1 MNTYFACPYNLDA
14 VGFYFCSLEEY
25 SQRAAACVDSFCN
38 AVEEFEIQFID
49 GAAADAELF
58 EALGVDQATLSVWF
72 DRVEDL
78 HAEAKA
84 AAFYLAS
91 QCGRTAE
98 DALDDAEDVIIR
110 KGELADAA
118 AEQFDDLHSDLPQ
131 SVRMY
136 VDIEAYARDCRLNGD
151 LSKFE
156 FAGSTYTV
164 LNANDF

>member
-1 MNTYFACPYNLDA
+1 MNSYFACPYNLDA
-14 VGFYFCSLEEY
+14 AGFHFNSLDEY
-25 SQRAAACVDSFCN
+25 SERAAGCVDSFGSV
-38 AVEEFEIQFID
+38 VEEFELQFID

-58 EALGVDQATLSVWF
+58 EALGVSQASLSVWF
-72 DRVEDL
+72 DRAEDL

-98 DALDDAEDVIIR
+98 DALDDAEDVVIR
-110 KGELADAA
+110 EGELVEAA
-118 AEQFDDLHSDLPQ
+118 TEQFDEFYSDLPQ

-136 VDIEAYARDCRLNGD
+136 VDLDAYARDCRLNGELD
-151 LSKFE
+151 EFE